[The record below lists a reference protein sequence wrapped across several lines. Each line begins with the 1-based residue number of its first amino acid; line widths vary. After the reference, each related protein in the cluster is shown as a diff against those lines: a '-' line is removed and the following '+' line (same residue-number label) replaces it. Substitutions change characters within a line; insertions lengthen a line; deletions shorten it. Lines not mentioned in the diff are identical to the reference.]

1 MSDELASGPAGEPLR
16 EAPEPLVIP
25 TAGSPPRVPQ
35 GKEVGVAKPLYAV
48 WELTMKCDQPC
59 EHCGSRAGAARASEL
74 STEELFRVADELER
88 LGTRELA
95 LIGGEAY
102 LRPDLPK
109 IVEYLAKKGMR
120 VSMQTGG
127 RAFHKERAK
136 MLKDAGMYGIGV
148 SVDGPMR
155 IHDKLRGNLGS
166 YNAAMKA
173 LDNAREV
180 GMVVTSNAQINQL
193 NYKHLWELVE
203 ALWKKDVIAWQVA
216 FTVPMGRAA
225 DRPEWIIEPYMV
237 PEVVDTLAAIQLE
250 GVKRWSGKG
259 EIFNIFIGN
268 NIGYYGPH
276 ETTLRSRLQSGHL
289 RGRHRVGRHRE
300 GLPLATDRAVR
311 RRQRARHAARTNL
324 DGVGQDPLH
333 ARPHHRR
340 DVGLL
345 QDLLLRRRV
354 PRRLLVDGALH
365 AGQARQH
372 AILLPPRQD
381 AREAGHPRAPREAR
395 RRA

>member
-1 MSDELASGPAGEPLR
+1 MSDEAFEAPGPA
-16 EAPEPLVIP
+16 IP
-25 TAGSPPRVPQ
+25 TANSPPRVPQ
-35 GKEVGVAKPLYAV
+35 GKEVGVARPLYAV

-59 EHCGSRAGAARASEL
+59 EHCGSRAGAARTSEL
-74 STEELFRVADELER
+74 STEELFRVADELEA

-109 IVEYLAKKGMR
+109 IVEYLTKKGMR

-136 MLKDAGMYGIGV
+136 MLKDAGMYGVGV
-148 SVDGPMR
+148 SIDGPMR

-173 LDNAREV
+173 LENAREV

-193 NYKHLWELVE
+193 NYKHLWELAE

-250 GVKRWSGKG
+250 GVKR
-259 EIFNIFIGN
+259 
-268 NIGYYGPH
+268 
-276 ETTLRSRLQSGHL
+276 
-289 RGRHRVGRHRE
+289 
-300 GLPLATDRAVR
+300 
-311 RRQRARHAARTNL
+311 
-324 DGVGQDPLH
+324 
-333 ARPHHRR
+333 
-340 DVGLL
+340 
-345 QDLLLRRRV
+345 
-354 PRRLLVDGALH
+354 
-365 AGQARQH
+365 
-372 AILLPPRQD
+372 
-381 AREAGHPRAPREAR
+381 
-395 RRA
+395 